1 MSTFNAITLAAMRL
15 LQPSETYNGA
25 YSQDNKSNDDNL
37 GGAGLGGSDTNS
49 STSSGNNNNNNGG
62 GGGGNDA
69 YEFIA
74 FLLWYVFLVLCCV
87 IPTCCAYRRRR
98 QVEARMAQQ
107 QTNMDRWQATNMFIV
122 ASSTGSG
129 FRPGSH
135 QHEAQL
141 QAHRTKYLEQELKA
155 TTMVRNY
162 IVRAL
167 NSVVMDVFNTI
178 FPLDTIFTDTLFSQL

>member
-1 MSTFNAITLAAMRL
+1 MPFDSMSMTAAAAAAQIAGMGLRL
-15 LQPSETYNGA
+15 LQEAPPLDSPPPISYSPPPIPPTPGPAAMAPSPMPNVDY
-25 YSQDNKSNDDNL
+25 
-37 GGAGLGGSDTNS
+37 GGTAGGHDTNS
-49 STSSGNNNNNNGG
+49 DGSTS

-122 ASSTGSG
+122 AGG
-129 FRPGSH
+129 FRPDNNVEH
-135 QHEAQL
+135 V
-141 QAHRTKYLEQELKA
+141 QAHRTKYLEQELRA
-155 TTMVRNY
+155 TTMVR
-162 IVRAL
+162 
-167 NSVVMDVFNTI
+167 DVT
-178 FPLDTIFTDTLFSQL
+178 

>member
-1 MSTFNAITLAAMRL
+1 MSFHSAFATAAMRL
-15 LQPSETYNGA
+15 LQPSEEYNG
-25 YSQDNKSNDDNL
+25 SSFGGKSSNDSDNDDITAQ
-37 GGAGLGGSDTNS
+37 GTDGSNS
-49 STSSGNNNNNNGG
+49 STNTSG

-122 ASSTGSG
+122 ASTGSG
-129 FRPGSH
+129 FRQGGSH
-135 QHEAQL
+135 HEALL
-141 QAHRTKYLEQELKA
+141 QAHRTKYLEQELKG
-155 TTMVRNY
+155 TTMVRTY
-162 IVRAL
+162 ILLSEHEVLRARSAL
-167 NSVVMDVFNTI
+167 Y
-178 FPLDTIFTDTLFSQL
+178 